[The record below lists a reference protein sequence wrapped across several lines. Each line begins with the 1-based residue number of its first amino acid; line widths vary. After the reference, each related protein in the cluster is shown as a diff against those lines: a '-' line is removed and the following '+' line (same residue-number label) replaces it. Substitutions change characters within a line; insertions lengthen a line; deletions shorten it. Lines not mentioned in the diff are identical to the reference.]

1 VLREGWGVG
10 EVFGGVVTVYS
21 KFKKSQSS
29 NKRTM
34 KDLIL
39 ALLTVGLACLFP
51 ACTHDEFTRPDPEPT
66 DTMEAT
72 VDTLSCEDTI
82 EIFYP
87 GTMENGYIKAIK
99 TCREWKASGKAK
111 IAFGSNQHFI
121 VSGHTVYP
129 YIFAPGDT
137 AFFNVEGIIFT
148 VPRKVGKY
156 PVSYLTGL
164 KNDTVTGGF
173 LYMDDDVFLSGWN
186 IDPAFPD
193 NEFEILEIDNLN
205 QRVRGRFNIHFVI
218 DTTWV
223 EYQLYPSKLHFHEGT
238 FDVKIVDE

>member
-1 VLREGWGVG
+1 
-10 EVFGGVVTVYS
+10 
-21 KFKKSQSS
+21 
-29 NKRTM
+29 M
-34 KDLIL
+34 KDLIF
-39 ALLTVGLACLFP
+39 ALLTAGLVLLMP

-66 DTMEAT
+66 DTMEMP

-99 TCREWKASGKAK
+99 TCREWKASGKAV
-111 IAFGSNQHFI
+111 IVQATNQHFFI
-121 VSGHTVYP
+121 IGNTVYP

-137 AFFNVEGIIFT
+137 AFFNVEGIIFN

-156 PVSYLTGL
+156 PVSYLKGL

-173 LYMDDDVFLSGWN
+173 VYMDDDVFLSGWN
-186 IDPAFPD
+186 VDPVFPD

-223 EYQLYPSKLHFHEGT
+223 EYRLYPSKFYFHEGT